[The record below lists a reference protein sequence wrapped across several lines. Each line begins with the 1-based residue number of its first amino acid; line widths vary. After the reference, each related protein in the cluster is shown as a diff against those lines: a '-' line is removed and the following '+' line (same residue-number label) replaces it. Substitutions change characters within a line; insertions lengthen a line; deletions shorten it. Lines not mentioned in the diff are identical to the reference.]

1 MENSRKAL
9 LDDFERVTELRGRT
23 TSARNLPETNTTVSS
38 NDKPVDI
45 TTSKLA
51 GDIQVITKA
60 MEKLVGDIIFLKKEN
75 TWLRQQI
82 TILQQDQQLIKDQM
96 DDVKHS
102 VGADQNLHE
111 WQVDAA
117 GEDAMEGPLSNT
129 ELMRKLDDMEQRRRN
144 AGMH

>member
-23 TSARNLPETNTTVSS
+23 TSIPS
-38 NDKPVDI
+38 NDVA
-45 TTSKLA
+45 TSKMA

-60 MEKLVGDIIFLKKEN
+60 MEKLVGDIISLKKEN
-75 TWLRQQI
+75 AVLKQQVAV
-82 TILQQDQQLIKDQM
+82 LQQEQQLVKDQLA
-96 DDVKHS
+96 DIKHS

-129 ELMRKLDDMEQRRRN
+129 ELLHKLNDMEQRRRN

>member
-9 LDDFERVTELRGRT
+9 LDDFERVTELRSRT
-23 TSARNLPETNTTVSS
+23 TSTKNLPETNSG
-38 NDKPVDI
+38 DI

-60 MEKLVGDIIFLKKEN
+60 MEKLVGDIIYLKKEN
-75 TWLRQQI
+75 ITLKQQI
-82 TILQQDQQLIKDQM
+82 ALMQQEHQQMKDQLA
-96 DDVKHS
+96 DVKHS
-102 VGADQNLHE
+102 VGADQNLHD

>member
-23 TSARNLPETNTTVSS
+23 TST
-38 NDKPVDI
+38 DI
-45 TTSKLA
+45 STSKMA

-75 TWLRQQI
+75 TILKQQI
-82 TILQQDQQLIKDQM
+82 AVMQQEHQQMKDQLA
-96 DDVKHS
+96 DVKHS
-102 VGADQNLHE
+102 VGADQNLHD

-117 GEDAMEGPLSNT
+117 GEDAMEGPISNT
-129 ELMRKLDDMEQRRRN
+129 ELIRKLDDMEQRRRN

>member
-9 LDDFERVTELRGRT
+9 LDDFERVTELRGRP
-23 TSARNLPETNTTVSS
+23 TSTRNVTEANTNATSGE
-38 NDKPVDI
+38 KVDI
-45 TTSKLA
+45 TTSKMA

-75 TWLRQQI
+75 TLLKQQI
-82 TILQQDQQLIKDQM
+82 TVLQQEQQQMKDQLA
-96 DDVKHS
+96 DIKHS
-102 VGADQNLHE
+102 VGADQNLHD

-117 GEDAMEGPLSNT
+117 GEDAMEGPISNT

>member
-23 TSARNLPETNTTVSS
+23 TSGKSLPETNTNATS
-38 NDKPVDI
+38 NDI
-45 TTSKLA
+45 TTSKMA

-75 TWLRQQI
+75 TILKQQI
-82 TILQQDQQLIKDQM
+82 TLMQQEHQQMKDQLA
-96 DDVKHS
+96 DVKHS
-102 VGADQNLHE
+102 VGADQNLHD

-129 ELMRKLDDMEQRRRN
+129 ELLHKLNDMEQRRRN

>member
-23 TSARNLPETNTTVSS
+23 TSTRNLPETNT
-38 NDKPVDI
+38 DI
-45 TTSKLA
+45 ATSKTA

-75 TWLRQQI
+75 IILKQQI
-82 TILQQDQQLIKDQM
+82 AVMQQEHQQMKDQLA
-96 DDVKHS
+96 DIKHS
-102 VGADQNLHE
+102 VGADQNLHD

-117 GEDAMEGPLSNT
+117 GEDAMEGPISNT
-129 ELMRKLDDMEQRRRN
+129 ELIRKLDDMEQRRRN